1 MEEGAFGNRLYSYM
15 FYAMAGASLVISIF
29 FYNVVLFV
37 ASTILVFLSALYYS
51 SGHIINNFLLK
62 RSAIIEVYNGYR
74 LSDTVSSAVKKAGSM
89 YKAISISDISINRGV
104 RISSAEMLSLI
115 EGIGDPF
122 EFSVCVREVN
132 KRAFIEG
139 LETKR
144 RMREISLARLAA
156 GSYDKANELKRELE
170 IFDREIDGIK
180 GSGKALDVSIRIR
193 TIAISADEV
202 EAARA
207 SLTSLTHVSDAFSTM
222 LNAEYRIISGEDLLS
237 SLS

>member
-1 MEEGAFGNRLYSYM
+1 MEEQAFSNRLYSYM
-15 FYAMAGASLVISIF
+15 FYAMAGTSLVVSIF
-29 FYNVVLFV
+29 FYNIVLFV
-37 ASTILVFLSALYYS
+37 ASAILVFLSALYYS
-51 SGHIINNFLLK
+51 SGHIINNFLLR

-74 LSDTVSSAVKKAGSM
+74 LSDTVSSAVKKVGST
-89 YKAISISDISINRGV
+89 YKAISISDININRGV
-104 RISSAEMLSLI
+104 NISSAEMLSLI
-115 EGIGDPF
+115 ESIDDPF
-122 EFSVCVREVN
+122 EFSICVMEIN

-193 TIAISADEV
+193 TVAVSADEI
-202 EAARA
+202 EASRA
-207 SLTSLTHVSDAFSTM
+207 SFASLTHVSDAFSTM
-222 LNAEYRIISGEDLLS
+222 LNADYRVVSGEDLLS